1 MENDWYQI
9 TLNERGV
16 PTNNDDGAL
25 FVREVEGIYQKEG
38 APNDFCVFL
47 ENSAS
52 HDLVFYFNPAARDW
66 CKQHGLF
73 DANEGHSC
81 GKPVR
86 RLRTDLPGKLE
97 GPITCVVGPS
107 HICQSLLE

>member
-16 PTNNDDGAL
+16 PANHDVGAT
-25 FVREVEGIYQKEG
+25 FVREVERIYQKEG
-38 APNDFCVFL
+38 TPNDFCVFQ
-47 ENSAS
+47 ENNDS
-52 HDLVFYFNPAARDW
+52 HDLVFYFNPAAGDW

-73 DANEGHSC
+73 DPNEGQSC

-86 RLRTDLPGKLE
+86 QLRTDLPGKPE
-97 GPITCVVGPS
+97 GPITCVVGPNY
-107 HICQSLLE
+107 ICQALLE